1 MQGIAELRCGHL
13 GFVYIVSIGFVDDEL
28 GGQGGQGPNVP
39 AVEIKPILTV
49 ASAGAVAAAME
60 MESTS

>member
-1 MQGIAELRCGHL
+1 MQTCIPHL
-13 GFVYIVSIGFVDDEL
+13 SHGSLVYACWKQPRL
-28 GGQGGQGPNVP
+28 LP